1 MYASFEKKSKNNL
14 IYGIRPVMEAIN
26 NGKEIDRIILQRGLT
41 GDLFKDLFRLV
52 REHNIPFQYVPV
64 ERLNRYTRGNHQ
76 GVVCLMSSVV
86 YQSIYDILPSLYE
99 EGKVPFILLLD
110 SLTDV
115 RNIGSIARS
124 AECAGVHAIVVPAK
138 HTAQLNE
145 DAVKTSAGALH
156 KIPVCRHDSLTE
168 VIDYLQQSGVNV
180 AACTEKASLPYYN
193 ANFTTPTCIIM
204 GNEYEGI
211 SPQLMNMCSQ
221 KVNIPMAGTIES
233 LNVSVAAG
241 IIMFE
246 VLRQRTLQQ

>member
-1 MYASFEKKSKNNL
+1 MYTSFDKKSKNNL
-14 IYGIRPVMEAIN
+14 IYGIRPVIEAIN

-41 GDLFKDLFRLV
+41 GDLFKELFRMV

-64 ERLNRYTRGNHQ
+64 ERLNRYTKGNHQ
-76 GVVCLMSSVV
+76 GVVCLMSSVI

-124 AECAGVHAIVVPAK
+124 AECAGVHAIIIPSK

-145 DAVKTSAGALH
+145 DAIKTSAGALH
-156 KIPVCRHDSLTE
+156 TIPVCRHDSLTD
-168 VIDYLQQSGVNV
+168 VINYLQQSGVNV
-180 AACTEKASLPYYN
+180 VACSEKASLPYYN
-193 ANFTTPTCIIM
+193 ADFTTPVCIVM
-204 GNEYEGI
+204 GNEYNGI
-211 SPQLMNMCSQ
+211 SPQIMDICSQ
-221 KVNIPMAGTIES
+221 KVNIPMCGSIAS

-246 VLRQRTLQQ
+246 VLRQRTL